1 VTRRFVTTAR
11 LWVVLR
17 YLVAALFALV
27 LVIPLAWAVS
37 GSLHSNAT
45 LFSDPYEWLP
55 KVAQWEN
62 YSSSWGQVSFGRDML
77 NSFGIA
83 LVLATIGVFLGLMA
97 GYALGKC
104 RFMGRDLI
112 FWAIVS
118 TLLLPFPA
126 ILIPVFIIA
135 TKLGLV
141 NTYLGVIVPGL
152 LTAQVV
158 FFMRQYVLGIPDELI
173 ECARVDGASELRLY
187 LKIVLPLCW
196 PVFASMAVLVFVG
209 SWNNLLW
216 PLVVINSSSL
226 YTVPLGLTHFSSQY
240 FTNYAGTLAMSVVGA
255 LPVLVL
261 FVVVRRRILDSVM
274 VSSGAVKG

>member
-1 VTRRFVTTAR
+1 VRQLLHGER
-11 LWVVLR
+11 LWSYARYVAAAAFAVVL
-17 YLVAALFALV
+17 LV
-27 LVIPLAWAVS
+27 PLLWAIS
-37 GSLHSNAT
+37 GSFHTNAT
-45 LFSDPYEWLP
+45 LFTDPFQWIP
-55 KVAQWEN
+55 KVAHWEN
-62 YSSSWGQVSFGRDML
+62 YTASWGAVSFGQDML

-83 LVLATIGVFLGLMA
+83 LVLATGGVFLGLMA

-104 RFMGRDLI
+104 KFLGRDLV

-135 TKLGLV
+135 TKLGIV

-173 ECARVDGASELRLY
+173 ESARVDGASELRVY
-187 LKIVLPLCW
+187 WKIVLPLCW
-196 PVFASMAVLVFVG
+196 PVFASMGVLVFVG

-216 PLVVINSSSL
+216 PLVVIDSQSL
-226 YTVPLGLTHFSSQY
+226 YTVPLGLTHFSSEY
-240 FTNYAGTLAMSVVGA
+240 LTNYTGTLAMSVVGM
-255 LPVLVL
+255 LPVLVVFL
-261 FVVVRRRILDSVM
+261 IARRRILDSVM
-274 VSSGAVKG
+274 VSGGAIKG